1 MSNGDAWS
9 AETLDKPIALK
20 GARCLANGRHGDYAS
35 VDIANGR
42 ITRIHDG
49 SKASQS
55 ATNCSSEIDL
65 TGYWL
70 MPGLINAH
78 DHLEYALY
86 PRLAN
91 PPYAN
96 YVEWGEDIHRK
107 FLDVIAQHRDV
118 PKDVRLWW
126 GGIRN
131 LLCGVTTVA
140 HHNPLWPTLKQ
151 SVFPVRVVSECGW
164 AHSVA
169 LGGDLLSARA
179 NTPKGRPFI
188 VHAGEGVDDQA
199 RSELWKLDRLGLL
212 DAFAVLVHGLAIDR
226 QGVALMNARGA
237 SLVVC
242 PSSNHT
248 LFNTLPDLV
257 LLGNVSRIA
266 LGSDSPLTAA
276 GDLLDEIR
284 FTIRRCAASPQ
295 VAYRM
300 VTTAPAGILRL
311 TRGEGSIVEF
321 GVGDIIAIRDTGAS
335 PVDLLDSLSSDD
347 IELVV
352 IAGRVQLASEAML
365 QRLPRSTARGL
376 EPLALGSQIRWLR
389 APIGELLR
397 SAEEV
402 LGEGGVRLGGIV
414 AFAPACAEAQHVC

>member
-9 AETLDKPIALK
+9 AETLDEPIVLN
-20 GARCLANGRHGDYAS
+20 GARCLANGRHGDCAS
-35 VDIANGR
+35 VEVANGT
-42 ITRIHDG
+42 ITRIRKG
-49 SKASQS
+49 AKASRP
-55 ATNCSSEIDL
+55 ATHRSNEIDL

-86 PRLAN
+86 PRLAD

-96 YVEWGEDIHRK
+96 YIEWGEDIHRK
-107 FLDVIAQHRDV
+107 FLDVIVKHRAV
-118 PKDVRLWW
+118 RKETRLWW

-131 LLCGVTTVA
+131 LLSGVTTVA
-140 HHNPLWPTLKQ
+140 HHNPFWPALKQ
-151 SVFPVRVVSECGW
+151 SGFPVRVVSEYGW
-164 AHSVA
+164 SHSVA
-169 LGGDLLSARA
+169 LGGDLPSARA
-179 NTPKGRPFI
+179 STPKGRPFV
-188 VHAGEGVDDQA
+188 VHAGEGVDEQA
-199 RSELWKLDRLGLL
+199 RSEFWKLDRLGLL

-237 SLVVC
+237 SLVAC
-242 PSSNHT
+242 PSSNHA
-248 LFNTLPDLV
+248 LFGALPDMA
-257 LLGNVSRIA
+257 LLGNVRRVA

-284 FTIRRCAASPQ
+284 FAIQRCAVDPE

-321 GVGDIIAIRDTGAS
+321 GVGDAIAIRDTGAN
-335 PVDLLDSLSSDD
+335 PVVLLDSLSSDD

-352 IAGRVQLASEAML
+352 IAGRVQLASDAML
-365 QRLPRSTARGL
+365 QRLPRSLARGL

-389 APIGELLR
+389 APVGELLR
-397 SAEEV
+397 SAEQV
-402 LGEGGVRLGGIV
+402 LGEGEVRLGGKI
-414 AFAPACAEAQHVC
+414 ACAPAYAEAQHVC